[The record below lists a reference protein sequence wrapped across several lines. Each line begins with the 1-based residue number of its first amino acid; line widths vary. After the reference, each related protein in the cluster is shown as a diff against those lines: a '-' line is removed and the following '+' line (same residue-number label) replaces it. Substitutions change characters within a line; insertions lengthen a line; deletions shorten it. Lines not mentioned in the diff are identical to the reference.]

1 MYSLQYFQFVSKV
14 RARKLEFIILR
25 ILGTPMVIMVYG
37 VWCMV
42 YGVWCMVY
50 GVWCMV
56 YGVWCMVYDQNDNPQ
71 FHKL

>member
-42 YGVWCMVY
+42 Y
-50 GVWCMV
+50 
-56 YGVWCMVYDQNDNPQ
+56 DQNDNPQ